1 MRVVAGSARGRRLV
15 APSGARTRPTSDRV
29 REALFNSLG
38 SQGALDGA
46 SVVDLFAGTGALG
59 IEALSRGARHAW
71 FVEHDRAALDALRV
85 NLRSTGLADRATV
98 EAVPVD
104 RALVPGGPL
113 ADVVADLVVADPPYS
128 FDGWEEL
135 CAVAFAR
142 WPTALLVA
150 ESDRPVEIDP
160 AGGAGRLVASRP
172 YGTTVVSFL
181 RGAAEVDEQDPVP
194 GRPG

>member
-1 MRVVAGSARGRRLV
+1 VRVVAGSARGRRLV

-38 SQGALDGA
+38 SKGALDGA

>member
-1 MRVVAGSARGRRLV
+1 VRVVAGSARGRRLV

>member
-29 REALFNSLG
+29 REARVNTRG
-38 SQGALDGA
+38 SKGALDGD

>member
-1 MRVVAGSARGRRLV
+1 
-15 APSGARTRPTSDRV
+15 
-29 REALFNSLG
+29 
-38 SQGALDGA
+38 LDAA

-71 FVEHDRAALDALRV
+71 FVEHDRAALEALRV

-104 RALVPGGPL
+104 RALAPGGPL

-150 ESDRPVEIDP
+150 ESDRPVEIER
-160 AGGAGRLVASRP
+160 AGGAGRLVASRR

-181 RGAAEVDEQDPVP
+181 RGGAEVDEQDPVP